1 MIGIW
6 KEKIWELEMKKRALN
21 RRIEMLENEIIE
33 AKDGIEQYD
42 SEINNYEILIA
53 KGEDYSWTD
62 LNIIYSLATM
72 IRKYNGVGR
81 TQ

>member
-21 RRIEMLENEIIE
+21 RRIEMLENEIVE

-42 SEINNYEILIA
+42 SVINDYEILIA
-53 KGEDYSWTD
+53 KGEDYS
-62 LNIIYSLATM
+62 
-72 IRKYNGVGR
+72 
-81 TQ
+81 